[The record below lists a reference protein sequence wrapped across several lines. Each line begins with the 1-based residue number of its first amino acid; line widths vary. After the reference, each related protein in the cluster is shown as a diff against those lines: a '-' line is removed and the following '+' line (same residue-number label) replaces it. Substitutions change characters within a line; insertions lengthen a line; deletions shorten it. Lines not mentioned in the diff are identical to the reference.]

1 MAEGFLSEGVID
13 FWAVVAVLFSLMLS
27 AFFAAGETALTAT
40 SRARMAALERQG
52 NSAARRV
59 NALLGARERL
69 IGAMLIGNN
78 VVNIGASALTTT
90 IFVAFFGDAG
100 VIVATGVMSVLV
112 VVFAE
117 VLPKTIAVTKPDRTA
132 LLLARPVSI
141 SVALLGPILTAIEA
155 FIRGLLRLFGIR
167 IEENQPILS
176 ATEELRGTV
185 DLLEEEGAVVKDE
198 ADMFGGLLDLSELE
212 VSDVMV
218 HRINMHSVNCGLPPR
233 EILQEVL
240 ASSYTRLPIWRDS
253 PENIVGI
260 VHAKDVLRAFAGA
273 GGDPSKLDFAAIA
286 SDPWFVPAT
295 TSLPDQLKAFRQR
308 KAHVALVV
316 DEYGEVMG
324 LVTLED
330 ILEEIVGDISD
341 EHDVQVLGL
350 RQQPNGAILVDGS
363 VPLRDINRAMDWR
376 LPDEDATTVAG
387 LVIHEAQ
394 TIPDAGQAFTFHGY
408 RFEVIRKSRNRLTQ
422 LRVTPLAKS
431 ASQQAAARP
440 ARRFGDSAPA
450 GE

>member
-1 MAEGFLSEGVID
+1 MLSEGVFDLWVVLVI
-13 FWAVVAVLFSLMLS
+13 AVSLGLS
-27 AFFAAGETALTAT
+27 AFFAAGETSLTAT
-40 SRARMAALERQG
+40 SRARMTALERQG
-52 NSAARRV
+52 NQAARLINR
-59 NALLGARERL
+59 LLASRERL

-90 IFVAFFGDAG
+90 IFVALFGDAG
-100 VIVATGVMSVLV
+100 VIYATGTMSVLV
-112 VVFAE
+112 IVFAE
-117 VLPKTIAVTKPDRTA
+117 VLPKTIAVAKPDRTA
-132 LLLARPVSI
+132 LLLARPVAI
-141 SVALLGPILTAIEA
+141 TVALLGPILTAIEA
-155 FIRGLLRLFGIR
+155 FIRGLLRLFGVR

-176 ATEELRGTV
+176 ATEELRGAV

-218 HRINMHSVNCGLPPR
+218 HRTNMHSVNAGLPAP

-240 ASSYTRLPIWRDS
+240 ASNNTRLPIWRDS

-260 VHAKDVLRAFAGA
+260 LHAKDVLRALAA
-273 GGDPSKLDFAAIA
+273 AQGDPTKLDFARIA
-286 SDPWFVPAT
+286 TEPWFVPDT
-295 TSLPDQLKAFRQR
+295 TALADQLKAFRSR

-341 EHDVQVLGL
+341 EHDVQLHGV
-350 RQQPNGAILVDGS
+350 RPQPNGSILVEGS
-363 VPLRDINRAMDWR
+363 VPVRDVNRAMDWR

-394 TIPDAGQAFTFHGY
+394 TIPDPGQAFTFHGY
-408 RFEVIRKSRNRLTQ
+408 RFEVLRKHRNRITQ
-422 LRVTPLAKS
+422 LRVTPLGKQAGRS
-431 ASQQAAARP
+431 QAA
-440 ARRFGDSAPA
+440 
-450 GE
+450 E

>member
-1 MAEGFLSEGVID
+1 MDDNLLSAGVYD
-13 FWAVVAVLFSLMLS
+13 AWAVLVIVVSLVLS

-40 SRARMAALERQG
+40 SRARMAALERRG
-52 NSAARRV
+52 NPSAKTV
-59 NALLGARERL
+59 NRLLEARERL

-78 VVNIGASALTTT
+78 VVNIGASAITTT
-90 IFVAFFGDAG
+90 IFVALFGDAG
-100 VIVATGVMSVLV
+100 VIYATAVMSVLII
-112 VVFAE
+112 VFAE
-117 VLPKTIAVTKPDRTA
+117 VLPKTIAVTRPDRAA
-132 LLLARPVSI
+132 LILARPVAVV
-141 SVALLGPILTAIEA
+141 VALLGPILTAIEA
-155 FIRGLLRLFGIR
+155 FTRGCLALFGVR
-167 IEENQPILS
+167 VGENQPILS
-176 ATEELRGTV
+176 ATEELRGAV

-218 HRINMHSVNCGLPPR
+218 HRLNMHTVNGGLPPQ

-240 ASSYTRLPIWRDS
+240 ASANTRLPMWRDS

-260 VHAKDVLRAFAGA
+260 IHAKDVLRALAA
-273 GGDPSKLDFAAIA
+273 ANGDATKLDFATLAA
-286 SDPWFVPAT
+286 EAWFVPDT
-295 TSLPDQLKAFRQR
+295 TSLTDQLKAFRAR

-341 EHDVQVLGL
+341 EHDTQIQGL
-350 RQQPNGAILVDGS
+350 RPQPNGSINVDGS
-363 VPLRDINRAMDWR
+363 VPVRDINRAMDWN

-394 TIPDAGQAFTFHGY
+394 TIPDAGQVFTFHGY
-408 RFEVIRKSRNRLTQ
+408 RFEVIRKSRNRITQ
-422 LRVTPLAKS
+422 LRVTPLAE
-431 ASQQAAARP
+431 QAAEQADV
-440 ARRFGDSAPA
+440 AKAASN
-450 GE
+450 